1 MHETSTLHIV
11 WVCWPPCT
19 MYMAFDIP
27 GERRG
32 GDLRLASS
40 LKKVKKVQ
48 MHWGLNGNL
57 EPQWME
63 YGIKIVAVDFNWLAG
78 TLPSLLPSFSTATTL
93 SSFLSRILKILHFGS
108 STGALKV
115 SDVRCEAWGYMVIT
129 CELKR
134 DRVKVNFLGKRHR
147 TLGNHDFCISF
158 KKGIFGRLIWLF
170 VDECDGNLRYVI
182 RKSYIYDII

>member
-1 MHETSTLHIV
+1 
-11 WVCWPPCT
+11 
-19 MYMAFDIP
+19 MYMLAFDIP

-93 SSFLSRILKILHFGS
+93 SSFLPRTLKILHLQS
-108 STGALKV
+108 PTGALKV
-115 SDVRCEAWGYMVIT
+115 RDVR
-129 CELKR
+129 
-134 DRVKVNFLGKRHR
+134 
-147 TLGNHDFCISF
+147 
-158 KKGIFGRLIWLF
+158 
-170 VDECDGNLRYVI
+170 
-182 RKSYIYDII
+182 